1 VAELAGRVAVVTG
14 GATIIGAAVVRILHA
29 AGAKVVIADINGE
42 GADQVAAA
50 CGDGVLSI
58 RTDITDNAALVSCV
72 DGAVAAYGH
81 VDTIVNLA
89 CTYVDDG
96 FESSRDQWLEALNVN
111 VVSSALLVRAGY
123 EQLKASGRGA
133 VVNFASI
140 SANVAQ
146 TGRWLYPVSKAAI
159 VQLTRN
165 MAMDLAKDR
174 IRVNAVSPGW
184 TWSAVMDQLSGSD
197 RGKTDS
203 VAAPFHLLRRVGDP
217 EEVAEVVAF
226 LCSDAASVVTGAI
239 WAADGGY
246 SAMGPEQA
254 ISAIPLLSE

>member
-1 VAELAGRVAVVTG
+1 MHT
-14 GATIIGAAVVRILHA
+14 
-29 AGAKVVIADINGE
+29 AGAKVVIADINAE
-42 GADQVAAA
+42 GADAVAAG
-50 CGDGVLSI
+50 CGDGVLSV
-58 RTDITDNAALVSCV
+58 RTDITDDEALAACV
-72 DGAVAAYGH
+72 NRAVEAYGH
-81 VDTIVNLA
+81 LDTVVNLA

-111 VVSSALLVRAGY
+111 VVSAALLVRAAYG
-123 EQLKASGRGA
+123 QLSASGHGA

-165 MAMDLAKDR
+165 MAMDLAADR

-197 RGKTDS
+197 RAKTDA
-203 VAAPFHLLRRVGDP
+203 VAAPFHLLKRVGDP
-217 EEVAEVVAF
+217 DEVAQVVAF

-254 ISAIPLLSE
+254 ISAIPLLSQ